1 VIQLYDCLAK
11 SAHKCD
17 VSNFSFPQPFTPD
30 FWESSRA
37 KADAAP
43 ALPEEPQVP
52 KVIVVAG
59 DSARADSTH
68 ISASIREHVTVE
80 HHHAEPASVRKASE
94 LRNLCID
101 VADDLMLPKDLNAF
115 KYSKGRLPLHGDF
128 EETSTSTET
137 GLSKSHNRTLDNDQV
152 KGVWVIAGLFAGS
165 WVAGGLLKKNS
176 KFAESE

>member
-1 VIQLYDCLAK
+1 MLKTVT
-11 SAHKCD
+11 SR
-17 VSNFSFPQPFTPD
+17 NFSPLPQPFTPD

-37 KADAAP
+37 KADAARQA
-43 ALPEEPQVP
+43 ALLEELQVP

-68 ISASIREHVTVE
+68 ISESIPEHVTIE
-80 HHHAEPASVRKASE
+80 HHHHAEPSSVPKTSN
-94 LRNLCID
+94 LRTLFTD

-115 KYSKGRLPLHGDF
+115 KYSKGRLHLHQDF

-137 GLSKSHNRTLDNDQV
+137 GMSKYHNRTLDRDQAR
-152 KGVWVIAGLFAGS
+152 GIWVIAGLFAGS